1 MHNRPL
7 LSSTRTQVPVQSGTT
22 LPIRWEEGEH
32 VSVVGDTGT
41 GKSYLIRALIRPR
54 EYVVFLRT
62 KSDDIKLPGYDRRT
76 KASAMNDLS
85 LTRILLQ
92 PDGNSKR
99 AQANEAWNM
108 LDIAWQHGGWTIV
121 IDELW
126 YAVRLGLAE
135 PIERL
140 LTQGRSKGISVV
152 CGMQRPVGVTRFAM
166 AESTHMFTFVLEG
179 RDIKTFAE
187 ASTPRIVPAI
197 QQLREHNFAYY
208 NRRKRV
214 VAVGNARQ
222 LQRVIIDG
230 TTDQNHDGSLTAPA
244 PVGQSR

>member
-1 MHNRPL
+1 VV
-7 LSSTRTQVPVQSGTT
+7 RTDT
-22 LPIRWEEGEH
+22 LPVRWEEGEH

-41 GKSYLIRALIRPR
+41 GKSYLIRALIKPR
-54 EYVVFLRT
+54 DYVVFLRT
-62 KSDDIKLPGYDRRT
+62 KSDDIKLPGYERRSR
-76 KASAMNDLS
+76 ASAMNDLS

-92 PDGNSKR
+92 PDSNR
-99 AQANEAWNM
+99 RTQANEAWNM
-108 LDIAWQHGGWTIV
+108 LDIAWTHGGWTIV

-166 AESTHMFTFVLEG
+166 AESTHMFTFILEG
-179 RDIKTFAE
+179 RDVKTFAE

-197 QQLREHNFAYY
+197 NKLREHNFAYY
-208 NRRKRV
+208 NRRKRI
-214 VAVGNARQ
+214 VAVGNART
-222 LQRVIIDG
+222 LTRVIVDG
-230 TTDQNHDGSLTAPA
+230 TTETNLGNSLTPPA
-244 PVGQSR
+244 TVGQSG

>member
-1 MHNRPL
+1 ME
-7 LSSTRTQVPVQSGTT
+7 SSGLPV
-22 LPIRWEEGEH
+22 RWEEGEH

-41 GKSYLIRALIRPR
+41 GKSYLIRALVKPR

-62 KSDDIKLPGYDRRT
+62 KADDLRLPNFDKRS

-92 PDGNSKR
+92 PASDRRS
-99 AQANEAWNM
+99 QAIEAYRM
-108 LDIAWQHGGWTIV
+108 LDIAWTHGGWTIV

-126 YAVRLGLAE
+126 YAIRLGLAE

-166 AESTHMFTFVLEG
+166 AESTHMFTFILEG
-179 RDIKTFAE
+179 RDVKTFAE
-187 ASTPRIVPAI
+187 ASSPRVVPAI
-197 QQLREHNFAYY
+197 QNLTGHNFAYY
-208 NRRKRV
+208 NRRKRI
-214 VAVGNARQ
+214 VAIGNART
-222 LQRVIIDG
+222 LQRVIVDGLTETNIDIP
-230 TTDQNHDGSLTAPA
+230 DANRLTSRAS
-244 PVGQSR
+244 VG